1 MKALTKSNENKTM
14 CIRRRPFTVRQ
25 IFQLLVSRRRARSR
39 CASCDSP
46 FLVLYTTK
54 ELTASKLYLSRQP
67 HFLMHFLNGLG
78 KFRRLYSLLNTKG
91 YAKYGNA
98 TKTIDIAVE
107 NVYNQVVNAYKILVK
122 EYFWQHKQ
130 TI

>member
-1 MKALTKSNENKTM
+1 MKALTKLNENKTM

-25 IFQLLVSRRRARSR
+25 IFLLLVSRRRARSR

-46 FLVLYTTK
+46 FLSIIHHERIDCK
-54 ELTASKLYLSRQP
+54 QIIP
-67 HFLMHFLNGLG
+67 FLAAAFFERLG
-78 KFRRLYSLLNTKG
+78 KVQEAVQPPEQKRRTKC
-91 YAKYGNA
+91 GNS
-98 TKTIDIAVE
+98 TKAIDIAVE

-122 EYFWQHKQ
+122 EYFQQHKQ